1 MLVNDAGI
9 IPTMA
14 DRLAGKIAI
23 ITGGG
28 RGIGAGITER
38 FAEEGAKVAIVQR
51 SAPPGTML
59 NERVIYVKTD
69 LSNSQA
75 IASAVQTVV
84 EQLGGLDI
92 LVNNAGIMF
101 EKTVDQMTEADW
113 DQMMEINLKAPFLLT
128 KAAMP
133 HLRTRGG
140 GSIVNIGSIEGMASN
155 PGHPAYSASKAGIHG
170 FTAAVAVDHG
180 HEGIRCNAI
189 APGWINSDL
198 SETYI
203 NGLADTARVRRE
215 LQVMHPVG
223 RLGEPRDVGNLA
235 VWLASDESAFVT
247 GQVHVIDG
255 GRTKKLPL
263 PIA

>member
-1 MLVNDAGI
+1 
-9 IPTMA
+9 MA
-14 DRLAGKIAI
+14 DRLAGRIAI

-28 RGIGAGITER
+28 RGIGAGITRR
-38 FAEEGAKVAIVQR
+38 FVEEGAKVAVVQR
-51 SAPPGTML
+51 NPPLDEIL
-59 NERVIYVKTD
+59 NDRTFYVKAD
-69 LSNSQA
+69 LANSEH
-75 IASAVQTVV
+75 IVSAVQAVV
-84 EQLGGLDI
+84 ERFGGLDI

-101 EKTVDQMTEADW
+101 EKTVEEMTETDW
-113 DQMMEINLKAPFLLT
+113 DQLMKINLKAPFLLT

-133 HLRTRGG
+133 HLRKRGIA
-140 GSIVNIGSIEGMASN
+140 SIVNIGSIEGLASN

-198 SETYI
+198 SEIYI
-203 NGLADTARVRRE
+203 DSMADGSRVRRE
-215 LQVMHPVG
+215 LLAMHPVG
-223 RLGEPRDVGNLA
+223 RLGEPTDVGNLA
-235 VWLASDESAFVT
+235 VWLASEESSFVT
-247 GQVHVIDG
+247 GQVYVIDG

>member
-1 MLVNDAGI
+1 M
-9 IPTMA
+9 T

-28 RGIGAGITER
+28 RGIGAGITRR
-38 FAEEGAKVAIVQR
+38 FLEEGARVAILQR
-51 SAPPGTML
+51 NPPDEMIGDRVVFVRVDLEKSADIAKGVTETA
-59 NERVIYVKTD
+59 ERF
-69 LSNSQA
+69 
-75 IASAVQTVV
+75 
-84 EQLGGLDI
+84 GGVDI

-101 EKTVDQMTEADW
+101 EKTVDEMTEEEW
-113 DQMMEINLKAPFLLT
+113 DRMMAINLKAPFLLT

-133 HLRTRGG
+133 HLRRRGK
-140 GSIVNIGSIEGMASN
+140 GSIINIGSIEGLASN

-180 HEGIRCNAI
+180 QEGIRCNAI

-198 SETYI
+198 SEIYI
-203 NGLADTARVRRE
+203 ESMENSARVRRE
-215 LQVMHPVG
+215 LLVMHPVG

-235 VWLASDESAFVT
+235 VWLAGDESSFVT
-247 GQVHVIDG
+247 GQVYVIDG

-263 PIA
+263 PVA

>member
-1 MLVNDAGI
+1 
-9 IPTMA
+9 MA
-14 DRLAGKIAI
+14 DRLAGRIAI

-28 RGIGAGITER
+28 RGIGAGITRR
-38 FAEEGAKVAIVQR
+38 FVEEGAEVAIVQR
-51 SAPPGTML
+51 NPPPDEIL
-59 NERVIYVKTD
+59 NDRTFYVKAD
-69 LSNSQA
+69 LANSEH
-75 IASAVQTVV
+75 IVSAVQAVV
-84 EQLGGLDI
+84 ERFGGLDI

-101 EKTVDQMTEADW
+101 EKTIEEMTETDW
-113 DQMMEINLKAPFLLT
+113 DQMMNINLKAPFLFT

-133 HLRTRGG
+133 HLRRRGIA
-140 GSIVNIGSIEGMASN
+140 SIVNIGSIEGLASN

-198 SETYI
+198 SEIYI
-203 NGLADTARVRRE
+203 DSMADSSRVRRE
-215 LQVMHPVG
+215 LLAMHPVG
-223 RLGEPRDVGNLA
+223 RLGEPTDVGNLA
-235 VWLASDESAFVT
+235 VWLASEESSFVT
-247 GQVHVIDG
+247 GQVYVIDG